1 MQYSKYTVAIALAGF
16 IAASSAQ
23 ALPLPAPLPPLG
35 PGTVTYFTG
44 STSNAPTYNRL
55 CVGTSACGDGTINPS
70 FGFQAALSGVGTAVR
85 YLATEFTVAQQGVYS
100 FFSASTNW
108 DNYTFLYR
116 NSFTPSDP
124 FANLVIG
131 NDDLTGINVGG
142 TGPFM
147 NTNNHSGFTTT
158 LEAATPYLFVNTAH
172 NNVDFGDFV
181 ASITGPAG
189 LSILSAVPE
198 PDSAP
203 MLALGL
209 AGLAWVGRR
218 RGRAAAGNPV
228 GGPTQA

>member
-16 IAASSAQ
+16 IATASAQ
-23 ALPLPAPLPPLG
+23 TLPQD
-35 PGTVTYFTG
+35 TVTYFTG

-55 CVGTSACGDGTINPS
+55 CVGTSSCPPPLNAN
-70 FGFQAALSGVGTAVR
+70 FGFPASLSGVGTAVR
-85 YLATEFTVAQQGVYS
+85 YVVTEFTVAQAGVYS
-100 FFSASTNW
+100 FLSASTTW

-124 FANLVIG
+124 FSNLVIG
-131 NDDLTGINVGG
+131 NDDFDGVNIGG
-142 TGPFM
+142 MGSFM
-147 NTNNHSGFTTT
+147 NVNNRSGFTTT

-172 NNVDFGDFV
+172 YNLDFGDFV

-209 AGLAWVGRR
+209 AGLALLGRR
-218 RGRAAAGNPV
+218 RGRVAAGNPV
-228 GGPTQA
+228 GEPARA

>member
-16 IAASSAQ
+16 IAAASAQ
-23 ALPLPAPLPPLG
+23 TLPLPPVG
-35 PGTVTYFTG
+35 PGTGTYFTG

-55 CVGTSACGDGTINPS
+55 CVGTSACGAVNPS
-70 FGFQAALSGVGTAVR
+70 FGFPAALSGVGTAVR
-85 YLATEFTVAQQGVYS
+85 YAVTEFTVAQQGVYS
-100 FFSASTNW
+100 FFSASTDW

-124 FANLVIG
+124 FSNLVIG
-131 NDDLTGINVGG
+131 NDDLTGVNIGG

-158 LEAATPYLFVNTAH
+158 LQAATPYLFVNTAH

-189 LSILSAVPE
+189 VSILSAVPE

-209 AGLAWVGRR
+209 AGLALLGRR

-228 GGPTQA
+228 GGPAKA